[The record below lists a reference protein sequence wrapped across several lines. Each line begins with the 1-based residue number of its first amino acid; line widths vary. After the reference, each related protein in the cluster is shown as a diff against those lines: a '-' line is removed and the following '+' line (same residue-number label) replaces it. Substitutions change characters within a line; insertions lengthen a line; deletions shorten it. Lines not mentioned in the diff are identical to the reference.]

1 MTNEPASPLIQFLRR
16 IAGPPPDRDQTDR
29 HLLERFVT
37 AQDEAAFAALVQR
50 HGPMV
55 LGACRRLLRDAH
67 EAEDAFQATFL
78 VLVHKARSIGR
89 PESLG
94 PWLHGVAC
102 RAAARARQAARRR
115 ARQREAAAMV
125 GGDASVDVV
134 WRELRQVLD
143 EELDRLALKYRAPLV
158 LFYLEGKTTE
168 EVARQLGCP
177 KGTVLSRL
185 ARGRERLRHRLV
197 HRGVTLTGALMV
209 AVLTDKTATAAVPAA
224 LAVDTVKAAVLIA
237 AGQAAGG
244 AIPATVAALTKGVL
258 RTMLLSKLKVMAAVL
273 VAVTAAAAG
282 TVVWARQTQAEKPA
296 VAVKEEAPKDEEKI
310 VGTWAYASV
319 ETGGQKV
326 SEEQVKEARMV
337 FTAEGKF
344 SATRGRGMK
353 GGTYKLDSAKKPKE
367 LTTTNEDGKNHF
379 GIYKLDGDTLTIC
392 MHEEDGAERPTE
404 FATKEGTKLILV
416 VLKREKDE
424 KK

>member
-1 MTNEPASPLIQFLRR
+1 MANEWASPLIQFLRR
-16 IAGPPPDRDQTDR
+16 IAGPPPERDLADRY
-29 HLLERFVT
+29 LLERFVT
-37 AQDEAAFAALVQR
+37 AQDETAFAALVQR

-55 LGACRRLLRDAH
+55 LGACRRLLSDAH

-78 VLVHKARSIGR
+78 VLVHKAGSIDR

-115 ARQREAAAMV
+115 ARHREATAMV
-125 GGDASVDVV
+125 DGDASVDVV

-185 ARGRERLRHRLV
+185 ARGRDRLRHRLV
-197 HRGVTLTGALMV
+197 RRGVALPGALMV
-209 AVLTDKTATAAVPAA
+209 VVLMEKTATAAVPAA
-224 LAVDTVKAAVLIA
+224 LALDTLKAAVLTA
-237 AGQAAGG
+237 AGQAASG

-258 RTMLLSKLKVMAAVL
+258 RTMLLSKLKIMAAVL
-273 VAVTAAAAG
+273 LTVTAAAAA

-296 VAVKEEAPKDEEKI
+296 VAIKEETSKDEEKI

-344 SATRGRGMK
+344 SAIRGKGMK
-353 GGTYKLDSAKKPKE
+353 GGTYKLDAAKKPKE
-367 LTTTNEDGKNHF
+367 ITTTNEDGKSHF
-379 GIYKLDGDTLTIC
+379 GIYKLDGDALTIC

-404 FATKEGTKLILV
+404 FATKKGTKLILV
-416 VLKREKDE
+416 VLKREK
-424 KK
+424 K